1 MSLFEKMKLKLGE
14 MGGDYETEVWDDKSL
29 FEKMKL
35 KLDELGVDYKTE
47 VWDDNTDII
56 RQYLGIGDI
65 GVGVCVILA
74 FDPEKN
80 VIQILTSEMLTVE
93 VGTTQIQRAL
103 EVCNEFNYS
112 YLGFKMFLTP
122 DGDVSIKRDVEKE
135 SASPERLVDLI
146 SILLGILQGTDY
158 LKRLLKIRWS

>member
-1 MSLFEKMKLKLGE
+1 M
-14 MGGDYETEVWDDKSL
+14 SL

-35 KLDELGVDYKTE
+35 KLDELGADYKTE
-47 VWDDNTDII
+47 VCMSLFEKMKHKLDEMGVDYETEVWNDNTDII
-56 RQYLGIGDI
+56 RQNFRFGDI
-65 GVGVCVILA
+65 GVSACVLLG
-74 FDPEKN
+74 FDPEKD
-80 VIQILTSEMLTVE
+80 VIQVLVSDMLTIE
-93 VGTTQIQRAL
+93 AGTTQIQRAL
-103 EVCNEFNYS
+103 EICNEFNYT